1 MSQQTGKLFFFRF
14 FFLPYTLIGCSFV
27 TREKKTRSNIHHNH
41 HYRHHHNH
49 IVIESN
55 LVAITI
61 NTHTRTHISSHQN
74 RCRFLDRIFFFFFWL
89 KDKKTKLVWV
99 SHSEWRKNTQVSSQS
114 SILFAWSL
122 RSTDRM
128 ETDRQI
134 ESFECSR

>member
-1 MSQQTGKLFFFRF
+1 MSQQTGKPFFFRF

-74 RCRFLDRIFFFFFWL
+74 RCRFLDRIFFFLL
-89 KDKKTKLVWV
+89 KDKKNKI
-99 SHSEWRKNTQVSSQS
+99 SM
-114 SILFAWSL
+114 SIPFWMKKKYTGFITIFNPFRMISTID
-122 RSTDRM
+122 RPTDRPNG
-128 ETDRQI
+128 DW
-134 ESFECSR
+134 